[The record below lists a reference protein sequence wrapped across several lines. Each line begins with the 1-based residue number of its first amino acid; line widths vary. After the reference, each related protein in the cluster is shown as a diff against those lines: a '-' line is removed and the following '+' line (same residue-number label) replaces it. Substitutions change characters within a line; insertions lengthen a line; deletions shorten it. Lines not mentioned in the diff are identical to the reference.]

1 MASWLYW
8 AARGKFFCQLA
19 PAYLLWEM
27 KVQGA
32 VATIKSEIL
41 TVPSSKRLNIL
52 CQLLKG
58 SMFCHLAFLCK
69 PYERHLG
76 FIKLQEANF
85 FCRLA
90 PALAYFHWEM
100 EVQDSGSN
108 GNKKIRSF
116 NCTKQQEAK
125 YSLLSLEREHFGFS
139 NLQEAIFYWL
149 VPAYIIERWK
159 FREQWRQNEGKG
171 RKSMG
176 TYGILTLKMDF
187 YEISTKIMRPAK
199 FFSQGGVDP
208 HLWKFFMTPP

>member
-1 MASWLYW
+1 
-8 AARGKFFCQLA
+8 
-19 PAYLLWEM
+19 
-27 KVQGA
+27 
-32 VATIKSEIL
+32 
-41 TVPSSKRLNIL
+41 
-52 CQLLKG
+52 
-58 SMFCHLAFLCK
+58 
-69 PYERHLG
+69 
-76 FIKLQEANF
+76 
-85 FCRLA
+85 
-90 PALAYFHWEM
+90 M

-199 FFSQGGVDP
+199 IFSQGGVDP
-208 HLWKFFMTPP
+208 HL